1 MDLAGDK
8 RDIDAKFRK
17 KGPIM
22 SFLKKLF
29 GGSSAGETPAAADPV
44 EHQGYTISPAP
55 AAEGGQFRL
64 GAVIS
69 KEIDGEV
76 KEHRLIRADLF
87 PSRDEAIGAA
97 VRKAK
102 LVIAEQGDRMFS

>member
-17 KGPIM
+17 KGLIM

-29 GGSSAGETPAAADPV
+29 GGSSASQAPVAADPV
-44 EHQGYTISPAP
+44 EHQGYTIHPAP

-69 KEIDGEV
+69 RQVDGQL
-76 KEHRLIRADLF
+76 KEHKLIRADLF
-87 PSRDEAIGAA
+87 PSRDEAVEAA